1 MAGTQRGRD
10 IQKASSIGH
19 FELAIDGHTSTAYL
33 KSVEGGYI
41 RAGLMDE
48 PIGPENHRIKHTSVA
63 SIEPFSVEL
72 GLSGAND
79 VLRWIQQSWRKEW
92 SRRNGE
98 IKHANFDLYQTFTHE
113 FYDALITETTFPAL
127 DGSSKDAAYLK
138 VKIQPERVVTAKVD
152 GEQVKAEIGREG
164 KQKMWLCS
172 GFRLHIEGVQN
183 IEYTNK
189 IDSFTIKQG
198 VKQLYTGIDRLPQIE
213 PTKIEFPSITGT
225 IALGYA
231 DGILKWYDEAVVKGG
246 ADPSMQKT
254 GWLEFLA
261 PDRSTVIFRI
271 NLDEVGLAHAQIPQ
285 STANADQIKRVKFE
299 LYVGRMDLDGHG
311 MGFE

>member
-1 MAGTQRGRD
+1 MAGTQRGSSTH
-10 IQKASSIGH
+10 KAATGGH
-19 FELAIDGHTSTAYL
+19 FELAIDGHATTAYL
-33 KSVEGGYI
+33 KTVDGGYI

-48 PIGPENHRIKHTSVA
+48 PIGPENHRIKHTSVV
-63 SIEPFSVEL
+63 SIEPFSVEF

-98 IKHANFDLYQTFTHE
+98 IRHANFDLYQTFTHE
-113 FYDALITETTFPAL
+113 FYDALVTETTFPTL
-127 DGSSKDAAYLK
+127 DGGSKEAAYLK

-152 GEQVKAEIGREG
+152 GDQVKSNLGA
-164 KQKMWLCS
+164 KQKLWMCS
-172 GFRLHIEGVQN
+172 GFRLNIDGLQN

-189 IDSFTIKQG
+189 IESFTIKQG
-198 VKQLYTGIDRLPQIE
+198 IKQLYTGAERFPQIE
-213 PTKIEFPSITGT
+213 PTKIEFPAITGT

-231 DGILKWYDEAVVKGG
+231 DSILKWYDDAVVKGG
-246 ADPSMQKT
+246 ADPQQQKT
-254 GWLEFLA
+254 GSLEFLS
-261 PDRSTVIFRI
+261 PDRASVLFRI
-271 NLDEVGLAHAQIPQ
+271 NLYEVGIHHAQIPQ

-299 LYVGRMDLDGHG
+299 LYVGRMDLDGVT

>member
-1 MAGTQRGRD
+1 MPSSQVGRK
-10 IQKASSIGH
+10 IQKASTGGH
-19 FELAIDGHTSTAYL
+19 FELAIDGHPTTAYL
-33 KSVEGGYI
+33 KTVDGGYI

-63 SIEPFSVEL
+63 SIEPFSVEF

-127 DGSSKDAAYLK
+127 DGASKDAAYLK
-138 VKIQPERVVTAKVD
+138 VKIQPERVVTAKAD
-152 GEQVKAEIGREG
+152 GDQVKSNLGA
-164 KQKMWLCS
+164 KQKLWMCS
-172 GFRLHIEGVQN
+172 SFRLHIDGIQD

-189 IDSFTIKQG
+189 IESFTIKQG
-198 VKQLYTGIDRLPQIE
+198 IKQLYTGLERFPQIE
-213 PTKIEFPSITGT
+213 PTKIEFPALTCT

-231 DGILKWYDEAVVKGG
+231 DAILKWYDEAVVKGG
-246 ADPSMQKT
+246 SDPSLQKS
-254 GWLEFLA
+254 GSLEFLS
-261 PDRSTVIFRI
+261 PDRKDVIFRI
-271 NLDEVGLAHAQIPQ
+271 NLYEVGLGHAQIPQ

-299 LYVGRMDLDGHG
+299 LYVGRMDLDGVT